1 MLVLPHSE
9 RLRVYLHQLGER
21 VHQATAYAYGSPDRH
36 VVLGKLL
43 SRHLGGGVDGGAV
56 LADAE
61 DAAALRFRHPL
72 EELLGLA
79 AGGPVAHRN
88 HLHIVSG
95 YERRQGLYGLNLLIC
110 RRVGIYHV
118 VMQQLSLGVEADQLA
133 AGPEARVY
141 GQQALLSHR
150 SGKEQLAQ
158 VGTENLYGFN
168 VRLLF
173 RAAYEFIAH
182 RRFQQTLVGVLD
194 SGAQLFGDGGRR
206 EAAFLAE
213 IVVYLVAGLLG
224 ILVYM
229 QADETLVLRP
239 EHSQEP
245 VGSHFRKQLAAVE
258 EGTVFLGLRILAA
271 GFCRLEYYAAAAHHS
286 PQGLAHGCAV
296 GEFLGYYVP
305 GTGKGGLHVSGLSFP
320 AAESFR
326 LCGRILAAHFIY
338 EQGQRLEPCLFGGG
352 GPGAALRP
360 PRKVEVF
367 HFPGIHRVLYPGAKF
382 RGERTRIFY
391 SLEYQL
397 LALV

>member
-1 MLVLPHSE
+1 M
-9 RLRVYLHQLGER
+9 
-21 VHQATAYAYGSPDRH
+21 
-36 VVLGKLL
+36 
-43 SRHLGGGVDGGAV
+43 
-56 LADAE
+56 
-61 DAAALRFRHPL
+61 
-72 EELLGLA
+72 
-79 AGGPVAHRN
+79 
-88 HLHIVSG
+88 
-95 YERRQGLYGLNLLIC
+95 
-110 RRVGIYHV
+110 
-118 VMQQLSLGVEADQLA
+118 MQQLSLGVEADQLA

-141 GQQALLSHR
+141 GHQALLSHR

-245 VGSHFRKQLAAVE
+245 MGSHFRKQLAAVE

-382 RGERTRIFY
+382 RGERV
-391 SLEYQL
+391 SLLYGLKYQL
-397 LALV
+397 LALVEFSIGLGPVTYLSNGDLVQSSSPFLAVAADERNGRALFEELYAILYLPAAARRLFGNGFYIYILHISVSGVNRGRPP